1 MSAPLPSLGRLSSV
15 PPREV
20 WKHEALSFTPWL
32 RDNVDVLNEVLGM
45 DLELDAAEHPVGSFS
60 LDLIGRDAATG
71 TTVIVENQLEQSDHS
86 HLGQLITYAA
96 GTEPTTILWIATDF
110 RPEHRAALDWLNER
124 TDEET
129 RFFGVVIRV
138 VQIGDSDYAPA
149 FDLVAQPND
158 WEKRV
163 KRETR
168 PASARESVYRE
179 FWEAVLERIRQS
191 HPHWTNARTT
201 GGNWCGT
208 SSGVPKVLISM
219 IWFGSRLTLQL
230 YFESPDPETN
240 RERFNALR
248 NRADEFEAAFGA
260 QLEWDPMEGR
270 KAARIIASSDFN
282 DIQDRDAWP
291 AMTDWLIDAQGR
303 LRRAIEAVGEI
314 S

>member
-1 MSAPLPSLGRLSSV
+1 
-15 PPREV
+15 
-20 WKHEALSFTPWL
+20 
-32 RDNVDVLNEVLGM
+32 M

-60 LDLIGRDAATG
+60 LDLIGRDVATD
-71 TTVIVENQLEQSDHS
+71 TTVIVENQLEQSDHT

-96 GTEPTTILWIATDF
+96 GTEPTTIIWIATDF

-138 VQIGDSDYAPA
+138 VQIGDSEYAPA

-179 FWEAVLERIRQS
+179 FWEAVLGRIRES
-191 HPHWTNARTT
+191 HPNWTNARTT
-201 GGNWCGT
+201 GGTWCGT
-208 SSGVPKVLISM
+208 SSGVSKVLISM
-219 IWFGSRLTLQL
+219 VWLGNRLTLQL
-230 YFESPDPETN
+230 YFESPNPETN
-240 RERFNALR
+240 LERFNALH
-248 NRADEFEAAFGA
+248 NRADEFEAAFGE
-260 QLEWDPMEGR
+260 QLEWDSMDGR
-270 KAARIIASSDFN
+270 KATRIIASSDF
-282 DIQDRDAWP
+282 DDLQDRDAWP
-291 AMTDWLIDAQGR
+291 AMIDWLIDAQVR